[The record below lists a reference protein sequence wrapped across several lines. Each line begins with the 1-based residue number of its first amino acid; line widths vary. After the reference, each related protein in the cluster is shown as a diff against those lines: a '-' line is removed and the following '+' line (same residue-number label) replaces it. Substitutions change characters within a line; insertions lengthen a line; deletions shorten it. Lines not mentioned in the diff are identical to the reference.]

1 MIDIK
6 SIRKVFISGNKELI
20 ALNDLD
26 LKIQEGEFISIVG
39 RSGSGK
45 STLLHLIGILD
56 WPTSGDILLDDI
68 NIHKLSSKN
77 QAVYRNKHIGFV
89 FQSYHLEPTYTVYE
103 NIEMPL
109 LIANVRSAERKD
121 RVYRELIRVGLADR
135 AKEIVNNLSG
145 GEKQRV
151 AIARALVNNPKIVL
165 ADEPC
170 GNLDT
175 INGKNVMNILRS
187 LTDEGIT
194 VILVT
199 HNMEDAAIADRI
211 ITLEDGRVI
220 NEKEIIR

>member
-1 MIDIK
+1 MIEIK
-6 SIRKVFISGNKELI
+6 ELKKVFITGNKELI
-20 ALNDLD
+20 ALNNVSLEF
-26 LKIQEGEFISIVG
+26 KEGSFNSIVG

-45 STLLHLIGILD
+45 STLLHLIG
-56 WPTSGDILLDDI
+56 LLDKPNSGKILIDNVNI
-68 NIHKLSSKN
+68 NELSSVE
-77 QAVYRNKHIGFV
+77 QANYRNKHIGFI
-89 FQSYHLEPTYTVYE
+89 FQSYHLEPTYSVFE
-103 NIEMPL
+103 NVEMPL
-109 LIANVRSAERKD
+109 LIANIKKEERK
-121 RVYRELIRVGLADR
+121 RRIFKELSRVGLLDR
-135 AKEIVNNLSG
+135 YKEVANNLSG

-175 INGKNVMNILRS
+175 NNSKNVMNILRE

-199 HNMEDAAIADRI
+199 HNPIDAEIADRI

-220 NEKEIIR
+220 NEKN